1 MDVMTL
7 KRWIGWLVTIV
18 IAVIIVLL
26 ALTGFF
32 VDYQWFDS
40 IGYLSVFMTRFITQA
55 QIAIPVF
62 IAVFAV
68 LYAYSSMIKRDYMHY
83 MAAALTK
90 RQSRLLNTVMIT
102 ALLFISAVVALS
114 ESSGIWSQWLTFI
127 NSSDFGI
134 KDPIFGRDLSLYM
147 FRLPFL
153 HSLYSFI
160 LNFTVILAMLTI
172 LVYALMYISD
182 KTRFYRLFEKDNVV
196 RVVSNKDIVR
206 AAIKRIAW
214 LGFIFFLTLAFGYY
228 LKAFDLLYS
237 TRGKVVGAGYTDIH
251 VTLLFYRILMIV
263 SVAGA
268 FVFIIG
274 AIRQKIWWAASAP
287 LAIVALLVV
296 SAVAGGVV
304 QGLIVSANE
313 FKKEQPYIENNIK
326 YTKMAYGLDKIEEK
340 DFNADQT
347 LTVQDLNEN
356 RDTIDNIRINDYR
369 PALEVYNQLQGI
381 RLYYQFNDIDIDRY
395 MLDERYTEV
404 FLSPRELNID
414 KLPDNA
420 KTWINQ
426 HLRYTHGYGVVM
438 SPVNAVT
445 PSGQPQLVIKD
456 IPPKNADGIDIK
468 RPEIYFG
475 ESTDQY
481 VIVKTGQKEFDYPM
495 GEQNKET
502 IYQEETGI
510 AMSFAN
516 RLLFTL
522 YTGDFRLL
530 LSSDINAE
538 SRILINRDIADR
550 VRMIAPFLRYDDDP
564 YIVIGDDGRLYW
576 IIDAYTTSNRYPYSE
591 PDSMNLG
598 VNYMRNS
605 VKVIIDAYNG
615 KTDFYIVDKTDPV
628 ANVYKGI
635 FPKLFK
641 DADDMPAGLKDN
653 LRYPQLLF
661 DVQAEIYRRYHM
673 TDPQVFYSGEDAW
686 NIANEKYGNE
696 IQEIESQYIIMKLPG
711 EDKAEFILMVPFTPV
726 KKDNMTAWMAARMDG
741 DNYGKLVVYRF
752 PKDKLVYGP
761 MQVEYS
767 IDQDTNISKELT
779 LWNQQGS
786 SVVRGNTLVIP
797 IENSL
802 LYVEPLY
809 IRSAT
814 ESSLPEVK
822 KVIMFYENKLVM
834 EDNLEAALNRI
845 FGIEEEQQTQP
856 ATPATPGTPQQQDL
870 IRQAND
876 LLQQA
881 KDASQRGDWAAYGEY
896 LKQLEDVLE
905 QAIGG
910 R

>member
-1 MDVMTL
+1 
-7 KRWIGWLVTIV
+7 
-18 IAVIIVLL
+18 
-26 ALTGFF
+26 
-32 VDYQWFDS
+32 
-40 IGYLSVFMTRFITQA
+40 
-55 QIAIPVF
+55 
-62 IAVFAV
+62 
-68 LYAYSSMIKRDYMHY
+68 
-83 MAAALTK
+83 
-90 RQSRLLNTVMIT
+90 
-102 ALLFISAVVALS
+102 
-114 ESSGIWSQWLTFI
+114 
-127 NSSDFGI
+127 
-134 KDPIFGRDLSLYM
+134 
-147 FRLPFL
+147 
-153 HSLYSFI
+153 
-160 LNFTVILAMLTI
+160 
-172 LVYALMYISD
+172 
-182 KTRFYRLFEKDNVV
+182 
-196 RVVSNKDIVR
+196 
-206 AAIKRIAW
+206 
-214 LGFIFFLTLAFGYY
+214 
-228 LKAFDLLYS
+228 
-237 TRGKVVGAGYTDIH
+237 
-251 VTLLFYRILMIV
+251 
-263 SVAGA
+263 
-268 FVFIIG
+268 
-274 AIRQKIWWAASAP
+274 
-287 LAIVALLVV
+287 
-296 SAVAGGVV
+296 
-304 QGLIVSANE
+304 
-313 FKKEQPYIENNIK
+313 
-326 YTKMAYGLDKIEEK
+326 
-340 DFNADQT
+340 
-347 LTVQDLNEN
+347 
-356 RDTIDNIRINDYR
+356 
-369 PALEVYNQLQGI
+369 
-381 RLYYQFNDIDIDRY
+381 
-395 MLDERYTEV
+395 
-404 FLSPRELNID
+404 
-414 KLPDNA
+414 
-420 KTWINQ
+420 
-426 HLRYTHGYGVVM
+426 
-438 SPVNAVT
+438 
-445 PSGQPQLVIKD
+445 
-456 IPPKNADGIDIK
+456 
-468 RPEIYFG
+468 
-475 ESTDQY
+475 
-481 VIVKTGQKEFDYPM
+481 
-495 GEQNKET
+495 
-502 IYQEETGI
+502 
-510 AMSFAN
+510 
-516 RLLFTL
+516 
-522 YTGDFRLL
+522 
-530 LSSDINAE
+530 
-538 SRILINRDIADR
+538 
-550 VRMIAPFLRYDDDP
+550 MIAPFLRYDDDP

-576 IIDAYTTSNRYPYSE
+576 IIDASTTSNRYPYSE